1 MILPDPSR
9 MPVGMPIIRQGP
21 TDCQEAVGRAADR
34 ASSVSRLGPINRTV
48 HRTCGAEGFGSDR
61 PPPVA
66 RARRVGLSPSA
77 LGVWSM
83 STRKPSPRNR
93 ALRPAPEDLEDRQM
107 LSRMFTGTDPT
118 TGATWT
124 LQLIGPGSLDV
135 TKQADG
141 AINQIT
147 VAGAEPLVT

>member
-107 LSRMFTGTDPT
+107 LSATASGTDFD
-118 TGATWT
+118 GDTWT
-124 LQLIGPGSLDV
+124 LRLIGPGSLAV
-135 TKQADG
+135 TKQDNG
-141 AINQIT
+141 EINQIT
-147 VAGAEPLVT
+147 VAGAEPLV

>member
-61 PPPVA
+61 I
-66 RARRVGLSPSA
+66 G
-77 LGVWSM
+77 
-83 STRKPSPRNR
+83 
-93 ALRPAPEDLEDRQM
+93 LRPSRGLGGSVYLQALWESGLCRRGNPPLGIEPFGLRQ
-107 LSRMFTGTDPT
+107 
-118 TGATWT
+118 
-124 LQLIGPGSLDV
+124 
-135 TKQADG
+135 
-141 AINQIT
+141 
-147 VAGAEPLVT
+147 